1 MTKKIIIIL
10 VFTLLLKN
18 FLFSQTFLGEGKGFL
33 VNSIIVNGDTM
44 PLIYLR
50 EITVIPP
57 FVFKNKNE
65 VIKYGKLVKNIK
77 KVLPYAKIANTK
89 FYVINENLKKINT
102 DYERKIYIKKEE
114 KKLRDEFTEDLTN
127 LTISQGK
134 LLIKLID
141 RETGNTSYE
150 LIKELKG
157 SFSAFIFQSVAVL
170 FGSTL
175 KYEYEAQGEDKMI
188 EDIII
193 RIENG
198 QL

>member
-1 MTKKIIIIL
+1 MKNIYFIIIISL
-10 VFTLLLKN
+10 IFNKIIN
-18 FLFSQTFLGEGKGFL
+18 AQTSLGQGKGFL
-33 VNSIIVNGDTM
+33 VYSTIVNGDTI
-44 PLIYLR
+44 PLIFLR
-50 EITVIPP
+50 EITVIPD
-57 FVFKNKNE
+57 FVFNNKKE
-65 VIKYGKLVKNIK
+65 VVKYEKLVRNIK

-89 FYVINENLKKINT
+89 LYIINENLKKIKT
-102 DYERKIYIKKEE
+102 EAERKAYIKKEE
-114 KKLRDEFTEDLTN
+114 KAMRSEFGEDLTN

-141 RETGNTSYE
+141 RETGSTSYE

-157 SFSAFIFQSVAVL
+157 SFTAFLYQSIAVF

-175 KYEYEAQGEDKMI
+175 KYEYNSQGEDKMI
-188 EDIII
+188 EDIIV

>member
-1 MTKKIIIIL
+1 LNKLLFIIIIIL
-10 VFTLLLKN
+10 IYAETSN
-18 FLFSQTFLGEGKGFL
+18 AQTNLGQGKGYL
-33 VNSIIVNGDTM
+33 VYSSVSNGDTI

-50 EITVIPP
+50 EITIIPD
-57 FVFKNKNE
+57 FVFTNKKE
-65 VIKYGKLVKNIK
+65 VVKYDKLVRNIK

-89 FYVINENLKKINT
+89 LYVINENLKKMKT
-102 DYERKIYIKKEE
+102 EAERKTYLKNEE
-114 KKLRDEFTEDLTN
+114 KILRSEFSEDLKN

-141 RETGNTSYE
+141 RETGNTTYE

-157 SFSAFIFQSVAVL
+157 TFTAFIYQSIAVF

-175 KYEYEAQGEDKMI
+175 KYEYDSKGEDKMI
-188 EDIII
+188 EDIIV